1 MCDPAFLTTIE
12 LAFPR
17 IFTQKIFRVFLTGYF
32 LMQSENP
39 ESRFYKVWRIVWA
52 NSGYLA
58 IAHAS
63 YF

>member
-1 MCDPAFLTTIE
+1 MCVPAFLTTTE
-12 LAFPR
+12 LAYPR

-32 LMQSENP
+32 LMQSEKP
-39 ESRFYKVWRIVWA
+39 ESRFYKGLRIVWA
-52 NSGYLA
+52 NSGYVA